1 VKILDAIRDE
11 LNAILLEL
19 QATHKAI
26 DELALKQE
34 ETEKK
39 KKYEE
44 YTSNSGLY
52 GRGKK

>member
-1 VKILDAIRDE
+1 MKILNAIRDE
-11 LNAILLEL
+11 LDAILLEL

-26 DELALKQE
+26 DELTLKQE

-44 YTSNSGLY
+44 YTNKDGLY
-52 GRGKK
+52 GRGRK